1 MGRCSLLTDYEK
13 GRIEGMRDCG
23 TSLRK
28 IASQIGRSH
37 NVVNN
42 YLKNKSGYGKKKNN
56 REATE
61 SVSRR
66 KKAWEDVPMETVEKL
81 SNSMHKRCIEVIKA
95 KGSVINY

>member
-1 MGRCSLLTDYEK
+1 MGRCSLLTDYVK

-42 YLKNKSGYGKKKNN
+42 YLKNKSGNGKKKKQQGGHGKCQP
-56 REATE
+56 
-61 SVSRR
+61 
-66 KKAWEDVPMETVEKL
+66 KKEGMGRCSNGNGGKAFKLNAQTV
-81 SNSMHKRCIEVIKA
+81 
-95 KGSVINY
+95 Y

>member
-1 MGRCSLLTDYEK
+1 M
-13 GRIEGMRDCG
+13 
-23 TSLRK
+23 RK

-42 YLKNKSGYGKKKNN
+42 YLKNKSGYGKKKTTG
-56 REATE
+56 RQRK
-61 SVSRR
+61 VSAEERR
-66 KKAWEDVPMETVEKL
+66 AWEDVPIETLEKI